1 MISENNR
8 EEIINELLKLKEQN
22 IISVTDKLKIQKL
35 QQQLDKKY
43 D

>member
-35 QQQLDKKY
+35 QQLLDKNR
-43 D
+43 

>member
-35 QQQLDKKY
+35 QQLLDKNI
-43 D
+43 